1 MEEMMLKAI
10 IFDLDGVIV
19 STDNY
24 HYRAWKMMADKEG
37 IYFDREI
44 NNRLRGVSRLES
56 LEIILEC
63 SPKNYSE
70 SEKQNLMEYK
80 NQVYLNLLD
89 ELSEKDIL
97 PGILDLLNFLKEKKY
112 LMAIGSS
119 SKNAKKILK
128 QIGLLNSF
136 DAIVDGNDIDRS
148 KPAPDVFLIAANK
161 MNIEPSKCAV
171 IEDAFAGIKA
181 AKAAGMLAIA
191 IHNAVKYQDA
201 DLFIEEPNDL
211 IQYFNK

>member
-1 MEEMMLKAI
+1 MLKAI